1 MKTVPAD
8 GWVGGD
14 ARVTRGAWRL
24 VANAVVVT
32 IATIVSLPLLDL
44 LSSPPPPTL
53 TVRRVE
59 TVELPLPP
67 PPPPPPAAD
76 LVRMPTPR
84 PLPRLVE
91 APQTVATVAA
101 PHLDLAPDLPAGIG
115 DVAIRFPVAT
125 EAVLVAPDDLIFD
138 VLDADSPP
146 HPLGRLTPLY
156 PPQARMRRVEGEV
169 QVEFV
174 VTADGAV
181 TDAAVVYAEPAG
193 VFEDAVL
200 HTVRRWRF
208 EPGVKDGRPVA
219 VRVRQRM
226 TFKLEE

>member
-1 MKTVPAD
+1 MRGVPAD
-8 GWVGGD
+8 LVVGGD

-44 LSSPPPPTL
+44 LSAPPPATL
-53 TVRRVE
+53 AVRRVD
-59 TVELPLPP
+59 TVELPP
-67 PPPPPPAAD
+67 PPPPPPPPVANP
-76 LVRMPTPR
+76 LRPPPPL
-84 PLPRLVE
+84 PLPRLAE
-91 APQTVATVAA
+91 APPRVAAVAA
-101 PHLDLAPDLPAGIG
+101 PLMALAPEMPTGIG

-125 EAVLVAPDDLIFD
+125 ESLLVAPDDMIFD

-156 PPQARMRRVEGEV
+156 PPQARMRRLEGEV

-174 VTADGAV
+174 VTAEGAV
-181 TDAAVVYAEPAG
+181 TEASVVHAEPAG

-208 EPGVKDGRPVA
+208 EPGLKDGRPVA

-226 TFKLEE
+226 TFKLDE